1 MGKPMYNFGK
11 TANIKAQQQKQ
22 MDKASKRRI
31 AKQSKANIK
40 SSTPNEDSAYLSIV
54 IKGKETIHS
63 PIFTKMF

>member
-11 TANIKAQQQKQ
+11 TANVKAKQQKQ

-40 SSTPNEDSAYLSIV
+40 LVKPNEDSATD
-54 IKGKETIHS
+54 E
-63 PIFTKMF
+63 